1 LNSQHDEVE
10 LEAAVTEVFR
20 KYGTVYVKIT
30 RDKKNMPMG
39 FVQFTVRGSRLFPFR
54 PLLTPIQE

>member
-1 LNSQHDEVE
+1 MPISLNSQHDEVE

-39 FVQFTVRGSRLFPFR
+39 FVQFTVSILSPS
-54 PLLTPIQE
+54 LHSIHH

>member
-39 FVQFTVRGSRLFPFR
+39 FVQFTVRFLYILIIG
-54 PLLTPIQE
+54 PLLTPTQE